1 MDKIIEFFREVG
13 KLKTLKRTGW
23 VVEGVQDPESIA
35 DHSFRTALAV
45 IILGKHKQDI
55 DLFKC
60 VKMALAHDIAESQ
73 IGDLLVDWKLD
84 AHGEEKLKNLKDREK
99 HGITL
104 EEKIKREKEGMK
116 KLTSVLGEEGKE
128 LLELWEE
135 FEECKTKESV
145 FVKSVENFEM
155 FLQAYEYEE
164 SQQGV
169 DISSWFNHGNNWRA
183 KDQEINSLIKII
195 VEKRKARQP

>member
-1 MDKIIEFFREVG
+1 MEKIIDFFREVG

-23 VVEGVQDPESIA
+23 VVEGVKDPESIA

-45 IILGKHKQDI
+45 VVLGKHKDI

-84 AHGEEKLKNLKDREK
+84 AHGEEKLKNLKNREE

-104 EEKIKREKEGMK
+104 EEKLKREKDGMK
-116 KLTSVLGEEGKE
+116 KLTSILGEDGKE

-135 FEECKTKESV
+135 FEDGKTKEAV

-164 SQQGV
+164 SQGV

-183 KDQEINSLIKII
+183 KDQEINSLIKKI
-195 VEKRKARQP
+195 VEKRKEKSR